1 MGLAYDILQKRKQS
15 GGDYVYYGDSEDSAD
30 DRSMSATEIYKKKKS
45 KQYRD
50 ELSSYDMLSL
60 YNYNDFGLSSADRR
74 LYEDRVSNFRNAYS
88 NLRKFDSSITD
99 DDYNSMMQSLDYLNN
114 KFDILSSYESEDAF
128 NQALKDQKDYED
140 MLSFDTEA
148 GQKELDYLKDISGK
162 IGAIDNYDTS
172 LLSEDVYYN
181 AYRRAGYGDEDARSL
196 ASDTRERANEIH
208 EKRQNDISVYLDEAG
223 YGSSKELNDAI
234 AEKEKY
240 LKKAKRLQETN
251 KLENEARNSS
261 DFNEISSAVYEDDN
275 ISYFRGNTDG
285 IELYYYLI
293 PDGTLSLEYRAV
305 KYMTDDEFRTYNFYI
320 GNGKK
325 ETAKKYIKLIEETLN
340 ARQGR
345 ERFEEIEGN
354 TFREMLFSIEAGI
367 DQFSSGIKNLFNTK
381 DDYIP
386 VSSTQYASG
395 MVREDLSDRGR
406 GWGVAYDVVTTT
418 SNMLPSIL
426 ASTVVGYVNPVAGSV
441 VGSALMGSSAA
452 GNAYQE
458 MLNNGYN
465 KDQARAYSV
474 LTGASETCL
483 QYAIGGVAKL
493 GGKLTGNYLES
504 FAKGLNS
511 ASARFAIEYGGEMLS
526 EGMEEFLQ
534 DVLDPFFKQLATG
547 EDLQLDENYWSD
559 AIYSGL
565 LGMLTAGILNGG
577 EVVNSVSNKVAEVKT
592 INQIREDGNIQNLI
606 DFGKTFD
613 ATTSANKIANKV
625 NENTSSVKLANLLH
639 SVNATLSEQTTNA
652 IRDEL
657 VSRGMRESDA
667 DTISQWLAL
676 ATQGYKLNKKQINI
690 LEKNRIVSGVF
701 RDVVVNQNTTVNQRN
716 NAMRSILGEEE
727 FFNPELNDNAIK
739 ESVSNTS
746 EALIG
751 LKQYALEKSMRD
763 MGIRSN
769 FANEEKNSLF
779 AKQSEFAKNSIAA
792 NRMDSVHKM
801 AYSKVSAENG
811 IEPTRIVS
819 MDNGKMKLQTKDG
832 SVVDSANTQYKSND
846 SAFVFEA
853 MKEFKYPTDTAN
865 EFVDLIKMSR
875 TDNVDNL
882 LYGMNEAYNVGKA
895 GYALEH
901 YTGGGLINDLTEQQK
916 KTAYN
921 RGRIDASIEAGKKQT
936 IRDNGKGKK
945 IVNNGSVSKEDTSG
959 MTETQ
964 KTSYEVAKK
973 VVEDITHNKLEF
985 YESVNVMGKQVFKN
999 DVADF
1004 KAGQN
1009 APNGWYDTKT
1019 GTIYI
1024 DLKAG
1029 SSGEGVILFTL
1040 AHELTHFISDW
1051 SPAKFKKLT
1060 DFLMQEYGKNNVPIE
1075 TLINNQIASAKKNG
1089 RTISYDVALEEVVA
1103 DSMQTMFTDTNLLEK
1118 LEKLKAQDKNLFQ
1131 KIVDFIKD
1139 MYAKITKAYDGL
1151 DPYSS
1156 EAHYVKQMKDS
1167 IEKLSDLFAEGLVDA
1182 GETFSKTQIDDYLET
1197 KNILLHD
1204 RFVEPHMDMLSK
1216 SYDSKESTIEL
1227 EEIKK
1232 RYQKIVDIWR
1242 TLGGELN
1249 SKFLDDWN
1257 NQEYKNRSFA
1267 VFKAQQGYKYNAEL
1281 STMCKKGIP
1290 LFEAIDHIVKKEI
1303 QKQLKTNVIGKAE
1316 KEILYDILKRKGFD
1330 IPCAICYVEQ
1340 ARQREGVIIDA
1351 FINGKVEKD
1360 SKGKTTKYKLGWN
1373 QVLDMVEE
1381 RMSDKGVDYS
1391 FPNVSRDIATD
1402 TYQASSIDMDVDTQK
1417 AFYDSLVEICNEEID
1432 RYNIDDKPKN
1442 PKKHIKSSNP
1452 NDVNDV
1458 LKGTLGG
1465 NLKIFKVLF
1474 NDKDSRFRIE
1484 SDLLYSSMTTK
1495 NLANAHNNLYS
1506 LFNSQGGVSGY
1517 KTKQGTVVYLG
1528 DILKKSWT
1536 PAQTRKE
1543 GGIRNQSNS
1552 DFMMYTLLDQVQMYV
1567 DLTAK
1572 GYYLHAYTKVLAEL
1586 KLFGLSGAKINA
1598 SLIPSVHVYK
1608 NSDGSI
1614 NYDKTSKYAGLD
1626 EKGNPIY
1633 DDFEGVNHEEAF
1645 MLLDDPEY
1653 SKNISGICIG
1663 YSDLHIM
1670 RLLDEP
1676 RVQEII
1682 GFHDKTDDPNKRYK
1696 GAKYSKNYNGLNE
1709 ATKLKDDGTTE
1720 TVHVGFNQFVIKA
1733 ENMFKKDA
1741 DGKLSGIAKHNGYSY
1756 SVDDIPRLATDLY
1769 KEYCAKK
1776 NYTPAY
1782 HIEVGTDADGN
1793 PIYMSDH
1800 PNYYKLMGDFG
1811 LKNSEGHYAPHRKV
1825 EFNMPDK
1832 IPYLDNGVKKYEST
1846 ENYIK
1851 AELEKELKVR
1861 DDIANALADES
1872 SDGIIP
1878 QFVNEVN
1885 SLYGEDKKFSGR
1897 GEFIDS
1903 ASGENVKFS
1912 LRKEEP
1918 PKRTIKGYK
1927 VFFVK
1932 DGKLYPP
1939 MVANP
1944 NGADTPI
1951 GVWLN
1956 ADIGVQAPDSKTG
1969 RKQVKAGGK
1978 GTQGGSGSLAFRPGW
1993 HLGEI
1998 PLATQFDRLNPET
2011 GVKELFPE
2019 NFVWAE
2025 CDVAADIDYQEEAMS
2040 YGYNA
2045 NGKFQHSLAGLP
2057 KLPTDGYYKYRTNPN
2072 PDTVPWLI
2080 TGAMKVNRLLS
2091 DAEVN
2096 DILAEN
2102 GIAPKKRQGG
2112 DKTLEDLGFI
2122 KNSDRNPLGEMTPTD
2137 RTERP
2142 IASKKE
2148 PANYALNSD
2157 RDSLGNTLSEN
2168 QKKFF
2173 EKSLA
2178 RDKNGNLKVYYHGT
2192 TSAGF
2197 TVFDNRF
2204 SDDKRSLFFTDK
2216 IENAQSYSASTDE
2229 FAPDKNYSFNELSRI
2244 IDTYSGGDTYI
2255 QKNDGVFSLYEV
2267 EMDDDELKI
2276 SSSDI
2281 SDIQRYFIDNY
2292 MNRGWDYSANIPVYL
2307 RLENPLIVDA
2317 HNNNWDEISSDIF
2330 SSAED
2335 FSSIEF
2341 VKDNGDGMY
2350 LLELHPVDESEYTKL
2365 YTEEQMLD
2373 TFGKYRTQRLMSGKG
2388 VGFTSVGSNGKH
2400 VPSST
2405 RDYSEYAYNK
2415 GYDGVIFNNII
2426 DNGLFGNKGIPSQVA
2441 IAYDSSRIKSIYNR
2455 NPTSR
2460 EDIRYSNRDAEVDNW
2475 LDSLSIDDLID
2486 ALDISIN
2493 SAESKKTERRV
2504 DEVNKMLNKIGL
2516 EFNGTKTLAWTDERV
2531 EKYLDSYASSNPNY
2545 AQAYV
2550 TYMSPKDFL
2559 ALTTGS
2565 RTYTVDRIVS
2575 ESEEY
2580 GDLDMDKIASSVP
2593 MFLDID
2599 EDTKNVRVVGHEGRH
2614 RMYLLGKAGVE
2625 RVPVLLFNYNNKYSK
2640 ETRENFTLVPQKFFS
2655 GELISKG
2662 RNVKVEKAIPLSRSH
2677 KDEVIREFGSGN
2689 QNADVRYSDRDN
2701 RYMELAKN
2709 PEANE
2714 AELRKMIEE
2723 VARENGYNSPIV
2735 YHGTP
2740 NGDFNV
2746 FDRDRIG
2753 STTDYGWYGAGFYF
2767 STNENVAKRYAGYLR
2782 TSIVKSA
2789 YLKTSNP
2796 LVISVT
2802 DRFEIPRR
2810 LADIMGVYIEEFENK
2825 KELSLRFAEWI
2836 RNSEYDSV
2844 IAKKTN
2850 EYVVYDPEQIKSADI
2865 VTYDD
2870 NGNIIPLSERFN
2882 KKNPDIRFSSRKEWH
2897 TGMTD
2902 SEVRMLEKRAN
2913 EEKSRPGKHISD
2925 TDKWLLYNN
2934 GKNSYFAIYS
2944 INDVN
2949 ETEGILP
2956 TILYASKGNT
2966 ATNDSKILKQLLST
2980 HKGVTYGRNS
2990 DRGTGNTGNIFV
3002 RNWDAILR
3010 SYLFGDV
3017 SVGRGSNKGDVRIP
3031 IGNTHYRLQPALR
3044 NCLENI
3050 FETSIKRSGGLG
3062 NIKMSDR
3069 DLSFD
3074 SRTLLSNAL
3083 ATTAQNDIERK
3094 YIEDYQ
3100 SKIATINEEQNRL
3113 TELRAELK
3121 ELSFAPGKRDM
3132 NRINTLRDEAT
3143 KTANRIHVF
3152 DKQLLK
3158 LQASKPLEQVV
3169 ERERLKAQRK
3179 AAERSREVLENYRN
3193 RVSTTSVRN
3202 KIKSLVSELSTREL
3216 NPKTN
3221 KYVPAGLMRQV
3232 ADVLSAINI
3241 DSGRSEKLTT
3251 QLAELNAKYEAIK
3264 KSDKYSVAYDDV
3276 ISEMLQALIAD
3287 IGDTSIYDMSYAQLE
3302 RTYTFLKALM
3312 HTIRESIKVHNI
3324 DTELNLFDISRKMRE
3339 ETDNVSSAG
3348 DGLGSLWLWK
3358 SLRPETAF
3366 AKLGGFAKDSM
3377 WSKVYDMLNRGQLK
3391 QMQIE
3396 MEANAIFNDVLS
3408 DKKYIQSLSKQMID
3422 TGLTDTNGNPIIIT
3436 KGMALAIYKS
3446 LQNEDNARHI
3456 MIGGFT
3462 VPNIKRYY
3470 KGDKGAYGI
3479 GRTEFKGIAGDLSE
3493 IDKQIS
3499 DIKDRLAEETVE
3511 ENYIHL
3517 ESELR
3522 HLENDRERVLESGRG
3537 LVDGL
3542 EARLKDA
3549 ITDEDMAFL
3558 NATTEFFDT
3567 YSREKLNEATM
3578 ELYGFEKARVDNYF
3592 PIHTDA
3598 DYRTASFE
3606 SITKDMNLENSG
3618 FMKDRVKAS
3627 NPIILEDIA
3636 DVVNSQISMVAR
3648 YCGMTLPVKD
3658 FGKIISKTEPGFT
3671 ASLMSSIDAKFGKL
3685 GKSYIENLMSDIV
3698 GSRKGEST
3706 FLDRARGY
3714 MAGATLSLNPR
3725 VALAQSASL
3734 PTAASVLGWKAIG
3747 KSLGKFFTSHDLDLI
3762 KKYSPLLYNRSNGA
3776 NIEVSDIKSMSQKK
3790 NRIMRKLNWLLG
3802 WIEAIDKRTVGTLW
3816 YASQYY
3822 VNDKFS
3828 NLERGSDDYYKQVAE
3843 VFNDVVEQTQPN
3855 YSTLQRPDILRSPN
3869 ALVKQ
3874 LTMFMTQRL
3883 QNYNIVYESGA
3894 RYKKYAR
3901 DLKNGVNDVTKED
3914 VQSARRG
3921 LVLALTS
3928 QATASV
3934 MIVGMKLLV
3943 DAIMHNMNAYRDD
3956 DEELNGKSI
3965 SLQLL
3970 ENLIDTTAG
3979 NLLGGSELF
3988 KLIDSKITGERYY
4001 GITLNGVEAYT
4012 NAIEGF
4018 SDVIGSKPSLRKFNE
4033 LAKSLSV
4040 LMGIPLNNAEKIVQ
4054 GMWLQIQDIKNGQFG
4069 SFEAGVSRSK
4079 RQNLDIAYRSFAK
4092 GNTSEAKKIIDE
4104 MVEDQKNTIKSNREN
4119 AGKKELSKT
4128 DLEKEAKSSVRSS
4141 VTSNYKDMFLKAY
4154 KNKDNDTMA
4163 MIRKF
4168 MNATKLYDDVVDT
4181 TQKWIKTYK
4190 EEYKQ

>member
-1 MGLAYDILQKRKQS
+1 MAKKKTSLAEEVLNKRREAQADTLYSSPRSSSGSLASDILAERKKRQQEVEHNRLKQNLANRQNYLMEELGAMDMES
-15 GGDYVYYGDSEDSAD
+15 LFNYNEFG
-30 DRSMSATEIYKKKKS
+30 MSDEKREEFSNIIS
-45 KQYRD
+45 NYRD
-50 ELSSYDMLSL
+50 KYT
-60 YNYNDFGLSSADRR
+60 
-74 LYEDRVSNFRNAYS
+74 
-88 NLRKFDSSITD
+88 NLKNITRSISD
-99 DDYNSMMQSLDYLNN
+99 DDYNTVMSSLDSLSD

-128 NQALKDQKDYED
+128 NQALKYQKDEED

-148 GQKELDYLKDISGK
+148 GQKELDYLKDISDK
-162 IGAIDNYDTS
+162 VSAIENDVPS
-172 LLSEDVYYN
+172 FKSEEEYYN
-181 AYRRAGYGDEDARSL
+181 AYKRMGCDDESARSL
-196 ASDTRERANEIH
+196 AADDIERANEILA
-208 EKRQNDISVYLDEAG
+208 KRQNDISVYLDEAG
-223 YGSSKELNDAI
+223 YGSSRELKDAI

-240 LKKAKRLQETN
+240 LKNAKRLQVAKDMEDAAKNLPEYGMSFDEDEDLNSAFTLKN
-251 KLENEARNSS
+251 KSFEEVSNYHYNKVYVSPSSKKKQDGFVGMPMIGSSS
-261 DFNEISSAVYEDDN
+261 DIN
-275 ISYFRGNTDG
+275 IDG
-285 IELYYYLI
+285 SNLLYKA
-293 PDGTLSLEYRAV
+293 GT
-305 KYMTDDEFRTYNFYI
+305 YMTDEEYAAYRAYVL
-320 GNGKK
+320 NGDD
-325 ETAKKYIKLIEETLN
+325 AS
-340 ARQGR
+340 A
-345 ERFEEIEGN
+345 ERY
-354 TFREMLFSIEAGI
+354 IEALEYSLNERQASNYFTEVLKDNRAAEMIFGLESGL
-367 DQFSSGIKNLFNTK
+367 DQFSSGMRSLFNTK
-381 DDYIP
+381 GDYIAP
-386 VSSTQYASG
+386 SATQMASQ
-395 MVREDLSDRGR
+395 MVRQDVGGS
-406 GWGVAYDVVTTT
+406 GWGVAYDVATTT

-465 KDQARAYSV
+465 KDQARAYAIM
-474 LTGASETCL
+474 TGISETCL

-511 ASARFAIEYGGEMLS
+511 ASARFAIEYGGDMLK

-534 DVLDPFFKQLATG
+534 DVLDPFFKQFATG

-625 NENTSSVKLANLLH
+625 NENTSSLKLANLLH

-676 ATQGYKLNKKQINI
+676 ATQGYELNKKQINI

-945 IVNNGSVSKEDTSG
+945 IVNKGSVSKEDTSG

-1139 MYAKITKAYDGL
+1139 MYAKITKAYEGL

-1167 IEKLSDLFAEGLVDA
+1167 LEKLSDLFAEGLVDA

-1227 EEIKK
+1227 EEIEK

-1249 SKFLDDWN
+1249 SKFLYDWN

-1402 TYQASSIDMDVDTQK
+1402 TYQAASIDMDVDTQK

-1432 RYNIDDKPKN
+1432 RYNRDDKPKN

-1608 NSDGSI
+1608 NADGSI

-1885 SLYGEDKKFSGR
+1885 SLYGEDKKFSDR

-2057 KLPTDGYYKYRTNPN
+2057 KIPTDGYYKYRTNPN

-2142 IASKKE
+2142 ISSKKE

-2330 SSAED
+2330 RSAED

-2350 LLELHPVDESEYTKL
+2350 LLELYPVDDSKYTKL

-2441 IAYDSSRIKSIYNR
+2441 IAFDSSRIKSIYNR

-2460 EDIRYSNRDAEVDNW
+2460 EDI
-2475 LDSLSIDDLID
+2475 
-2486 ALDISIN
+2486 
-2493 SAESKKTERRV
+2493 
-2504 DEVNKMLNKIGL
+2504 
-2516 EFNGTKTLAWTDERV
+2516 
-2531 EKYLDSYASSNPNY
+2531 
-2545 AQAYV
+2545 
-2550 TYMSPKDFL
+2550 
-2559 ALTTGS
+2559 
-2565 RTYTVDRIVS
+2565 
-2575 ESEEY
+2575 
-2580 GDLDMDKIASSVP
+2580 
-2593 MFLDID
+2593 
-2599 EDTKNVRVVGHEGRH
+2599 
-2614 RMYLLGKAGVE
+2614 
-2625 RVPVLLFNYNNKYSK
+2625 
-2640 ETRENFTLVPQKFFS
+2640 
-2655 GELISKG
+2655 
-2662 RNVKVEKAIPLSRSH
+2662 
-2677 KDEVIREFGSGN
+2677 
-2689 QNADVRYSDRDN
+2689 RYSDRDN

-2714 AELRKMIEE
+2714 AELRKMVEQT
-2723 VARENGYNSPIV
+2723 ARENGYDSPKL
-2735 YHGTP
+2735 YHGTNQFGFTKIDTSLSDDKLSFFATDSENTAKSYSYDAKRRSINP
-2740 NGDFNV
+2740 KADGSNVDYEEEFNKV
-2746 FDRDRIG
+2746 SDKFNDAMYSAIDAINRIAG
-2753 STTDYGWYGAGFYF
+2753 VYNYLDYGESTKRIEEILSASQTTDGWADSIEDLVVFNWLYDAYDNAGMDVDEHEAEMDEFFDDYVAPLITIGNAKNEAAKAWNEGDTTNGLYELYANTDNMLTIDAQGKNWNNIRIYEF
-2767 STNENVAKRYAGYLR
+2767 GGKFNEWYKKKHKGYSGDMILSTNTREIAGYA
-2782 TSIVKSA
+2782 SYYGYSGVIIKNVKDDGGRGTETVKPA
-2789 YLKTSNP
+2789 T
-2796 LVISVT
+2796 
-2802 DRFEIPRR
+2802 
-2810 LADIMGVYIEEFENK
+2810 VYIF
-2825 KELSLRFAEWI
+2825 F
-2836 RNSEYDSV
+2836 
-2844 IAKKTN
+2844 
-2850 EYVVYDPEQIKSADI
+2850 DPNEQIKSADT

-2882 KKNPDIRFSSRKEWH
+2882 KDNNDIRYSERYTVNVGGIEVEYLGDVLDISQHKRFMSEIDTKPKSKFRRARNGDVIVPIDNMLVYTDFMKSDPGISKIIRFETDDYTLIDAATHTVYDKERYGWSYEQARRIVEGFIGEGNLTEYTNSSFGYDKEYDRQSKR
-2897 TGMTD
+2897 GKIRSD
-2902 SEVRMLEKRAN
+2902 SYHAEQQQKRRRFHFEAEEDGLN
-2913 EEKSRPGKHISD
+2913 EESD
-2925 TDKWLLYNN
+2925 
-2934 GKNSYFAIYS
+2934 
-2944 INDVN
+2944 
-2949 ETEGILP
+2949 
-2956 TILYASKGNT
+2956 
-2966 ATNDSKILKQLLST
+2966 
-2980 HKGVTYGRNS
+2980 
-2990 DRGTGNTGNIFV
+2990 
-3002 RNWDAILR
+3002 
-3010 SYLFGDV
+3010 
-3017 SVGRGSNKGDVRIP
+3017 
-3031 IGNTHYRLQPALR
+3031 
-3044 NCLENI
+3044 
-3050 FETSIKRSGGLG
+3050 KRVF
-3062 NIKMSDR
+3062 SDR

-3143 KTANRIHVF
+3143 KIANKINTY

-3408 DKKYIQSLSKQMID
+3408 DKKYIQSLSEQMID

-3828 NLERGSDDYYKQVAE
+3828 NLEIGSDDYYKQVAE

-4012 NAIEGF
+4012 NAIEEF
-4018 SDVIGSKPSLRKFNE
+4018 SDVIGSKPSLSKFNE

-4069 SFEAGVSRSK
+4069 SFEAGVERSK
-4079 RQNLDIAYRSFAK
+4079 KQEVHRSYEAYTS
-4092 GNTSEAKKIIDE
+4092 GNMDKFDSIE
-4104 MVEDQKNTIKSNREN
+4104 VEQ
-4119 AGKKELSKT
+4119 G
-4128 DLEKEAKSSVRSS
+4128 S
-4141 VTSNYKDMFLKAY
+4141 VTSYLKPIFLDAYKRNDTSTMATIRKYMKATNVYKDDIVK
-4154 KNKDNDTMA
+4154 
-4163 MIRKF
+4163 
-4168 MNATKLYDDVVDT
+4168 V
-4181 TQKWIKTYK
+4181 TQAWIKNMNK
-4190 EEYKQ
+4190 

>member
-1 MGLAYDILQKRKQS
+1 MAKKKTSLAEEVLNKRREAQADTLYSSPRSSSGSLASDILAERKKRQQEVEQNRLKQNLANRQNYLMEELGAMDMES
-15 GGDYVYYGDSEDSAD
+15 LFNYNEFG
-30 DRSMSATEIYKKKKS
+30 MSDEKREEFSNIIS
-45 KQYRD
+45 NYRD
-50 ELSSYDMLSL
+50 KYT
-60 YNYNDFGLSSADRR
+60 
-74 LYEDRVSNFRNAYS
+74 
-88 NLRKFDSSITD
+88 NLKNITRSISD
-99 DDYNSMMQSLDYLNN
+99 DDYNTVMSSLDSLSD

-128 NQALKDQKDYED
+128 NQALKYQKDYED

-148 GQKELDYLKDISGK
+148 GQKELDYLNDISGK
-162 IGAIDNYDTS
+162 IDAIENDVPS
-172 LLSEDVYYN
+172 FKSEEEYYN
-181 AYRRAGYGDEDARSL
+181 IYKRMGCDDEDARSL
-196 ASDTRERANEIH
+196 AADDIERANEILA
-208 EKRQNDISVYLDEAG
+208 KRQNDISGYLDEAG
-223 YGSSKELNDAI
+223 YGSSRELKDAI

-240 LKKAKRLQETN
+240 LKKAKRLQAAKDMENTAKNLPEYGMSFDEDEDLNSAFTLKN
-251 KLENEARNSS
+251 KSFEEVSNYHYNKVYVSPSS
-261 DFNEISSAVYEDDN
+261 KKKQDGFVGMPMIGSSPDIN
-275 ISYFRGNTDG
+275 IDG
-285 IELYYYLI
+285 SNLLYKA
-293 PDGTLSLEYRAV
+293 GT
-305 KYMTDDEFRTYNFYI
+305 YMTDEEYAAYRAYVL
-320 GNGKK
+320 NGDD
-325 ETAKKYIKLIEETLN
+325 AS
-340 ARQGR
+340 A
-345 ERFEEIEGN
+345 ERY
-354 TFREMLFSIEAGI
+354 IEALEYSLNERQASNYFTEVLKDNRAAEMIFGLESGL
-367 DQFSSGIKNLFNTK
+367 DQFSSGMRSLFNTK
-381 DDYIP
+381 GDYITP
-386 VSSTQYASG
+386 SATQMASQ
-395 MVREDLSDRGR
+395 MVRQDVGGS
-406 GWGVAYDVVTTT
+406 GWGVAYDVATTT

-465 KDQARAYSV
+465 KDQARAYAIM
-474 LTGASETCL
+474 TGASETCL

-493 GGKLTGNYLES
+493 GGKLTGKYLES

-592 INQIREDGNIQNLI
+592 INQIREDGNLQNLI

-657 VSRGMRESDA
+657 VSRGMREYDA

-676 ATQGYKLNKKQINI
+676 ATQGYELNKKQINI

-727 FFNPELNDNAIK
+727 FLNPELNDNAIK

-763 MGIRSN
+763 IGIRSN

-945 IVNNGSVSKEDTSG
+945 IVNKGSVSKEDTSG

-1131 KIVDFIKD
+1131 KIVEFIKD
-1139 MYAKITKAYDGL
+1139 MYAKITKAYEGL

-1167 IEKLSDLFAEGLVDA
+1167 LEKLSDLFAEGLVDA
-1182 GETFSKTQIDDYLET
+1182 GETFSKTQILPVGNMAIDSSTESVAPLDVQLMSERTWTESDYV
-1197 KNILLHD
+1197 KD
-1204 RFVEPHMDMLSK
+1204 REK
-1216 SYDSKESTIEL
+1216 TAKKIAKELGVPIE
-1227 EEIKK
+1227 
-1232 RYQKIVDIWR
+1232 
-1242 TLGGELN
+1242 
-1249 SKFLDDWN
+1249 
-1257 NQEYKNRSFA
+1257 
-1267 VFKAQQGYKYNAEL
+1267 KAYKYIDDINSVARLIADDRVRLDYEPNL
-1281 STMCKKGIP
+1281 DPGATVLKKNSDYKWSVDMSTLCAKRL
-1290 LFEAIDHIVKKEI
+1290 LFTGTFDAIQKAMPNTVFDSEDIVK
-1303 QKQLKTNVIGKAE
+1303 L
-1316 KEILYDILKRKGFD
+1316 RKMMEDRDYQVACG
-1330 IPCAICYVEQ
+1330 ICYVEST
-1340 ARQREGVIIDA
+1340 RREIGRITNE
-1351 FINGKVEKD
+1351 FIER
-1360 SKGKTTKYKLGWN
+1360 YKLAQKTGEPITRLN
-1373 QVLDMVEE
+1373 SEGKEVVLTSDGNTFKADKNYTPTLGELNTTDIDLVKRDHPEVYGAYLAFMNARGQAKPKLLETRAEYKGEILEHFKSSTAVEA
-1381 RMSDKGVDYS
+1381 RNRAGGLRLQSFSDFEV
-1391 FPNVSRDIATD
+1391 PHL
-1402 TYQASSIDMDVDTQK
+1402 IDMMQITMDMARK
-1417 AFYDSLVEICNEEID
+1417 GL
-1432 RYNIDDKPKN
+1432 
-1442 PKKHIKSSNP
+1442 KS
-1452 NDVNDV
+1452 
-1458 LKGTLGG
+1458 
-1465 NLKIFKVLF
+1465 
-1474 NDKDSRFRIE
+1474 
-1484 SDLLYSSMTTK
+1484 
-1495 NLANAHNNLYS
+1495 
-1506 LFNSQGGVSGY
+1506 Q
-1517 KTKQGTVVYLG
+1517 
-1528 DILKKSWT
+1528 
-1536 PAQTRKE
+1536 
-1543 GGIRNQSNS
+1543 
-1552 DFMMYTLLDQVQMYV
+1552 
-1567 DLTAK
+1567 
-1572 GYYLHAYTKVLAEL
+1572 AYTKVPAFADA
-1586 KLFGLSGAKINA
+1586 FGNTGIKINL
-1598 SLIPSVHVYK
+1598 SLIAK
-1608 NSDGSI
+1608 GS
-1614 NYDKTSKYAGLD
+1614 GLD
-1626 EKGNPIY
+1626 ANGNLIF
-1633 DDFEGVNHEEAF
+1633 DDVEGINHEEAF
-1645 MLLDDPEY
+1645 
-1653 SKNISGICIG
+1653 
-1663 YSDLHIM
+1663 
-1670 RLLDEP
+1670 RLRD
-1676 RVQEII
+1676 
-1682 GFHDKTDDPNKRYK
+1682 
-1696 GAKYSKNYNGLNE
+1696 KYSKNVGTILVGKSDEHIIAAMDDPRIDYIIPFHKSSWKESLYEVLGL
-1709 ATKLKDDGTTE
+1709 TGYDDYTE
-1720 TVHVGFNQFVIKA
+1720 TQNEKPIDKSRKIKNFDPSEYWDFTKTGDENAQIYLEKCREDGRIPKFPQFSSYPGYWKLLIDFKMYDNDGVGSPQEVVRPEFNEEVNKRILDEYKGGHRSFPVAQDVVDDFVKEYKN
-1733 ENMFKKDA
+1733 ENSM
-1741 DGKLSGIAKHNGYSY
+1741 KLS
-1756 SVDDIPRLATDLY
+1756 D
-1769 KEYCAKK
+1769 
-1776 NYTPAY
+1776 
-1782 HIEVGTDADGN
+1782 
-1793 PIYMSDH
+1793 
-1800 PNYYKLMGDFG
+1800 
-1811 LKNSEGHYAPHRKV
+1811 
-1825 EFNMPDK
+1825 
-1832 IPYLDNGVKKYEST
+1832 
-1846 ENYIK
+1846 
-1851 AELEKELKVR
+1851 
-1861 DDIANALADES
+1861 
-1872 SDGIIP
+1872 
-1878 QFVNEVN
+1878 
-1885 SLYGEDKKFSGR
+1885 R

-2178 RDKNGNLKVYYHGT
+2178 RDNNGNLKVYYHGT

-2204 SDDKRSLFFTDK
+2204 SDDKRSLFFTDT

-2229 FAPDKNYSFNELSRI
+2229 FAPDKNYSFNELSGI

-2559 ALTTGS
+2559 ALTIGS

-2913 EEKSRPGKHISD
+2913 EEKSRHGKHISD

-2966 ATNDSKILKQLLST
+2966 ATNDSKILKQLLLT

-3094 YIEDYQ
+3094 YIEEYQ

-3143 KTANRIHVF
+3143 KIANRINVF

-3179 AAERSREVLENYRN
+3179 AAERSREVLENYKN
-3193 RVSTTSVRN
+3193 RVSTTAIRN
-3202 KIKSLVSELSTREL
+3202 KVK
-3216 NPKTN
+3216 
-3221 KYVPAGLMRQV
+3221 KYV
-3232 ADVLSAINI
+3232 
-3241 DSGRSEKLTT
+3241 
-3251 QLAELNAKYEAIK
+3251 
-3264 KSDKYSVAYDDV
+3264 DDF
-3276 ISEMLQALIAD
+3276 
-3287 IGDTSIYDMSYAQLE
+3287 
-3302 RTYTFLKALM
+3302 R
-3312 HTIRESIKVHNI
+3312 
-3324 DTELNLFDISRKMRE
+3324 
-3339 ETDNVSSAG
+3339 
-3348 DGLGSLWLWK
+3348 
-3358 SLRPETAF
+3358 
-3366 AKLGGFAKDSM
+3366 
-3377 WSKVYDMLNRGQLK
+3377 
-3391 QMQIE
+3391 
-3396 MEANAIFNDVLS
+3396 
-3408 DKKYIQSLSKQMID
+3408 
-3422 TGLTDTNGNPIIIT
+3422 
-3436 KGMALAIYKS
+3436 
-3446 LQNEDNARHI
+3446 
-3456 MIGGFT
+3456 
-3462 VPNIKRYY
+3462 
-3470 KGDKGAYGI
+3470 
-3479 GRTEFKGIAGDLSE
+3479 
-3493 IDKQIS
+3493 
-3499 DIKDRLAEETVE
+3499 
-3511 ENYIHL
+3511 
-3517 ESELR
+3517 
-3522 HLENDRERVLESGRG
+3522 
-3537 LVDGL
+3537 
-3542 EARLKDA
+3542 
-3549 ITDEDMAFL
+3549 
-3558 NATTEFFDT
+3558 
-3567 YSREKLNEATM
+3567 
-3578 ELYGFEKARVDNYF
+3578 
-3592 PIHTDA
+3592 
-3598 DYRTASFE
+3598 
-3606 SITKDMNLENSG
+3606 
-3618 FMKDRVKAS
+3618 
-3627 NPIILEDIA
+3627 
-3636 DVVNSQISMVAR
+3636 
-3648 YCGMTLPVKD
+3648 
-3658 FGKIISKTEPGFT
+3658 
-3671 ASLMSSIDAKFGKL
+3671 
-3685 GKSYIENLMSDIV
+3685 
-3698 GSRKGEST
+3698 
-3706 FLDRARGY
+3706 
-3714 MAGATLSLNPR
+3714 
-3725 VALAQSASL
+3725 
-3734 PTAASVLGWKAIG
+3734 
-3747 KSLGKFFTSHDLDLI
+3747 
-3762 KKYSPLLYNRSNGA
+3762 
-3776 NIEVSDIKSMSQKK
+3776 
-3790 NRIMRKLNWLLG
+3790 
-3802 WIEAIDKRTVGTLW
+3802 
-3816 YASQYY
+3816 
-3822 VNDKFS
+3822 
-3828 NLERGSDDYYKQVAE
+3828 
-3843 VFNDVVEQTQPN
+3843 
-3855 YSTLQRPDILRSPN
+3855 
-3869 ALVKQ
+3869 
-3874 LTMFMTQRL
+3874 QRL
-3883 QNYNIVYESGA
+3883 QNPTERKYIPAKLVSGIVDIYDMIDPTG
-3894 RYKKYAR
+3894 YKQDSKVAEKYRTTKEALA
-3901 DLKNGVNDVTKED
+3901 DLKLLYDSLKDESYDFSSEFDEEFSTLIADLAEAVGDTPLRDMNREQLED
-3914 VQSARRG
+3914 VYDIIHDISAMITDATKQIGTDEAITNYQAGQELIADMKKIKDLELDTNKLSSFFREWTLNPMRAVKEMSGYRDDARLVKLFNDLNNGRIKADKFKMDTTKKFESIMDGEGRKAFNDAVEKPFDFGIVDVDGNPVMISKMQAMQAILTYRRETANKDRRHLETPVRFTDVRLDVKGKYGQAFDNGHDVLVDDGFVNRVMSRLSEWDMKYLDLASQFFNVDSKNAVNETTIITKHRPLAMEKEYIPYYVNQDYIQKESDNLKFDSTIEGMGMLKAVRNNAPQQLVIRG
-3921 LVLALTS
+3921 LNSVIDDHMNKVAKVYGLQIPVRNFNKVFNMIQTREDGGSSVKTEIRKPWGDNGLKLIS
-3928 QATASV
+3928 QAVADLQSNRRTDTSKFLNSVKSAFVTSTLASNISVTVKQAASYPTAGAILKGSALVKALPFFARPLKSV
-3934 MIVGMKLLV
+3934 WEEIDEHTPQHWLRRQGLSTQELGDINQSHGLINKLNHKLGGLSPMNWIQAVDVKTTAVLWIATKYDVESRGFKKGTEEYWSEVEKTYNKVLEDTQPMYDSLHRAEITKGGGFKNIIMFQTQPIQNSGILREGAMQYKMMKKQFGKNSEQAKSSFKKFRSAVESQMASHLVFTMMTLFAASLL
-3943 DAIMHNMNAYRDD
+3943 HRMNPWRDD
-3956 DEELNGKSI
+3956 DEELTTESVIKEFAKEYGSNFFSAVVPIFGSYAVTAVEKMFDGNGYDVLSDPTIDKINTTIELFNRAKKNHTLNDFISMASDVASYFGIPAGNVRNIINGARLHIEDAKNGK
-3965 SLQLL
+3965 
-3970 ENLIDTTAG
+3970 
-3979 NLLGGSELF
+3979 
-3988 KLIDSKITGERYY
+3988 
-4001 GITLNGVEAYT
+4001 
-4012 NAIEGF
+4012 
-4018 SDVIGSKPSLRKFNE
+4018 
-4033 LAKSLSV
+4033 
-4040 LMGIPLNNAEKIVQ
+4040 
-4054 GMWLQIQDIKNGQFG
+4054 FG
-4069 SFEAGVSRSK
+4069 SFEAGVERSK
-4079 RQNLDIAYRSFAK
+4079 KQEVHRSYEAYTS
-4092 GNTSEAKKIIDE
+4092 GNMDKFDSIE
-4104 MVEDQKNTIKSNREN
+4104 VSQ
-4119 AGKKELSKT
+4119 G
-4128 DLEKEAKSSVRSS
+4128 S
-4141 VTSNYKDMFLKAY
+4141 VTSYLKPIFLDAYKRNDTSTMATIRKYMKATNVYKDDIVK
-4154 KNKDNDTMA
+4154 
-4163 MIRKF
+4163 
-4168 MNATKLYDDVVDT
+4168 V
-4181 TQKWIKTYK
+4181 TQAWIKNMNK
-4190 EEYKQ
+4190 